1 MILIGR
7 GLDLGEKGTGES
19 EQGTGEAEAGP
30 GSWERNL
37 DREDDLLEREA
48 KPEEPVRSGQGRR
61 SGNVEASSEGK
72 SWSDGAKRKRTCA
85 VLRVRGKGKRSG
97 REAEAGAKRKRS
109 ESGGGT
115 GEKRE
120 SVEGSRASKDLDN
133 PIFPVTIA

>member
-19 EQGTGEAEAGP
+19 EQGTGEAEAEP

-61 SGNVEASSEGK
+61 SGNVEASSKGK
-72 SWSDGAKRKRTCA
+72 SWSDGAERKQTCA
-85 VLRVRGKGKRSG
+85 VLRVRGKGKR
-97 REAEAGAKRKRS
+97 ERS
-109 ESGGGT
+109 ESEEARSEAT
-115 GEKRE
+115 RRSAKR
-120 SVEGSRASKDLDN
+120 SQNAREGKAGAHDPNN